1 MSPAGEPEAELPPG
15 DESKENRNA
24 DEDSPIPSNLIQHIP
39 EEIRP
44 ALIQH
49 LLFYREQYA
58 GPIAHPRIVA
68 GYEKYQSGS
77 ANRILA
83 LAEEQQRHRFEL
95 ERIGL
100 EAAIQRDRRGT
111 YLGFMLSMAI
121 ITMGIYAIA
130 VGVALAGVAVVG
142 GTAATVAGVYVY
154 SHRRSRE
161 ELRVKRAAL
170 KQPAVAPSLGDQADE
185 TEPHNPS

>member
-1 MSPAGEPEAELPPG
+1 MSHAGDPEVELPPG
-15 DESKENRNA
+15 DESRENSKA
-24 DEDSPIPSNLIQHIP
+24 DDDSPIPSNLIQHIP

-49 LLFYREQYA
+49 LLFYREQYS

-77 ANRILA
+77 ADRILT

-95 ERIGL
+95 ESLGL

-121 ITMGIYAIA
+121 IAMGIYAIA

-154 SHRRSRE
+154 SHRSSRQ
-161 ELRVKRAAL
+161 ELREKRAAL
-170 KQPAVAPSLGDQADE
+170 KRPAVAPALGDQTDGAE
-185 TEPHNPS
+185 QHRSS